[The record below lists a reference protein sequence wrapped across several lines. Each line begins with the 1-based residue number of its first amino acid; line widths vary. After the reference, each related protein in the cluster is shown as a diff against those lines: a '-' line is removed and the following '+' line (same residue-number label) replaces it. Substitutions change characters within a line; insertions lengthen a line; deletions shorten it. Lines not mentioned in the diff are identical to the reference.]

1 MSTQIIICLDGCSP
15 EYLTGSQTPNL
26 DAIAAEGYSTVGH
39 AVVPTVT
46 NVNNTTIV
54 TASYPSIHGITSNY
68 FLDPVQDKE
77 VYMESSEFVM
87 ADTIFRHATARG
99 QSSAL
104 FTAKDK
110 LKALIQDG
118 ATTAESAENP
128 SAWQVDQIGPPPDI
142 YSIEVN
148 HWLFQAAIAA
158 FKVKSPDLIYLTTT
172 DYVTHKFPPEAEESK
187 WNINRIDCLLGE
199 LLNVSSDIELVL
211 TADHGMNPKTRAL
224 DLGRILK
231 AGGITAKAIPIIK
244 DRYVVHHQNL
254 GGAAYI
260 YLQDPATIDDAMA
273 ILKEEPG
280 VETVLRNK
288 AAAAKYHLHPHRIGH
303 LFVLGDRDTV
313 FGALPGPRETV
324 KIRSHGSLHEQE
336 IPIYAYGPG
345 PESARPQSNLDVAKW
360 IFDPSRRCLQ

>member
-1 MSTQIIICLDGCSP
+1 MPTQIIICIDGCSP
-15 EYLTGSQTPNL
+15 EYLAKSQTPNL
-26 DAIAAEGYSTVGH
+26 DAIAGEGFSTIGH

-54 TASYPSIHGITSNY
+54 TANYPNIHGITSNY
-68 FLDPVQDKE
+68 FLDLVQNRE
-77 VYMESSEFVM
+77 VYMESSEFLM
-87 ADTIFRHATARG
+87 ADTIFRRTDTLG
-99 QSSAL
+99 KSSAL

-118 ATTAESAENP
+118 ATIAESAENP
-128 SAWQVDQIGPPPDI
+128 SAWLVDQIGPPPDI

-158 FKVKSPDLIYLTTT
+158 LKVKSPDLIYLTTT
-172 DYVTHKFPPEAEESK
+172 DYVTHKFPPEAEKSK
-187 WNINRIDCLLGE
+187 WNFNVIDRLIGE
-199 LLNVSSDIELVL
+199 LLNTKPDIELVV

-224 DLGRILK
+224 DLNRILK
-231 AGGITAKAIPIIK
+231 AGGITVNAIPIIK

-260 YLQDPATIDDAMA
+260 YLQDTAAIDDVMA
-273 ILKEEPG
+273 ILKEESG
-280 VETVLRNK
+280 IEMVMRKND
-288 AAAAKYHLHPHRIGH
+288 AATRYHLHPNRIGN

-313 FGALPGPRETV
+313 FGALPGPREAV
-324 KIRSHGSLHEQE
+324 NIRSHGSLHEQK

-345 PESARPQSNLDVAKW
+345 PESAKPQSNLDVAKW
-360 IFDPSRRCLQ
+360 LFI